1 MHAPPV
7 QFDTRLVAI
16 GELDAG
22 GLKGG
27 YFGRLAPTSRE
38 SFLPQPLVDIRD
50 WRADLPL
57 LGRIRLTIGTSDVR
71 SPAANRLDQ
80 PTAK

>member
-22 GLKGG
+22 RLKGG
-27 YFGRLAPTSRE
+27 YFGRLAPTSPFGISVKE
-38 SFLPQPLVDIRD
+38 
-50 WRADLPL
+50 
-57 LGRIRLTIGTSDVR
+57 RL
-71 SPAANRLDQ
+71 
-80 PTAK
+80 